1 MDLNGK
7 MLDYITNLTIYKYN
21 ADYFIPDI
29 RSGGETLFNRMTMP
43 WDKEKVLG
51 SRKVCG
57 LTVSTERDLQIV
69 PDNKIQD
76 LIDRTVDK
84 NALPCIIPMIGT
96 ADLNAQMWVELK
108 KQLESNNIKF
118 LISCQEKQTQLE
130 DSGEYF
136 DMTSEEFAQTM
147 LPYGQVESLIT
158 EAINLSAEFKD
169 GRVKLREP
177 RSMTKDRAVCL
188 AYGNYIASK
197 IENKYNQSAYDE
209 AIDYENIQLVW

>member
-51 SRKVCG
+51 DRKACG
-57 LTVSTERDLQIV
+57 LTVSTERDLQVV

-118 LISCQEKQTQLE
+118 LIPCQEKQTQLE

-136 DMTSEEFAQTM
+136 DMTSEEFAQAM